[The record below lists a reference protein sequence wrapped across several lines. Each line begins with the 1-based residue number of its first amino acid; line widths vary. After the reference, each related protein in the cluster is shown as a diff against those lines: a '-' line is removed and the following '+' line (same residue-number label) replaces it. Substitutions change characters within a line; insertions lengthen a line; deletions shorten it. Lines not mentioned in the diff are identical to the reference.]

1 MNSRGMPS
9 KIAYLVSR
17 YPAVSHT
24 FILREIRELRKNGM
38 EIFTFSINGPDHP
51 LEKLTREEQ
60 EEARRT
66 YFVKRQALYDLLPA
80 HLGTLLTRPWRYL
93 CGLFFALSLGGLD
106 LRKKIYGI
114 FYFSEAVMIGW
125 RMKKECF
132 SDLHVHFA
140 NPAATVAM
148 IISRVFPVAFSMTVH
163 GPTEFEDT
171 DKSYLRQKIKGAAFL
186 CCISEF
192 AKKQLMK
199 ASEPSEWGKMKVLP
213 LGIETEKFRPSTSLA
228 KQAPF
233 EILCVGRLVPDK
245 GQRVLI
251 AAIDRLVRAKE
262 NIVLRLVGDGP
273 DRTELEREVIKRSL
287 EKSVLFEG
295 NVNQDQIL
303 DYYRKAGVFVLA
315 SFAEGVP
322 VVLMEAM
329 AMEIPCVSTVVAGIP
344 ELIENGKSGALV
356 PSGDE
361 QALANAIMQFLKDPD
376 FRKKIGA
383 EGRRRVIEKY
393 NLEQNMREKA
403 AYFFEQLLK
412 KKNEKEKTVLCD
424 TADKPKQILTA
435 VL

>member
-1 MNSRGMPS
+1 MIRREISPRV
-9 KIAYLVSR
+9 AYLVSR

-24 FILREIRELRKNGM
+24 FILREIRELRKNGI
-38 EIFTFSINGPDHP
+38 EIFTFSINGLDHP
-51 LEKLTREEQ
+51 FEKLTREEQ
-60 EEARRT
+60 EEAQRT
-66 YFVKRQALYDLLPA
+66 YFVKRRALYDLLPA
-80 HLGTLLTRPWRYL
+80 HLGTMLTAPWRYL
-93 CGLFFALSLGGLD
+93 RGLFFALGLGGLD
-106 LRKKIYGI
+106 LRKKIYGV
-114 FYFSEAVMIGW
+114 FYFFEAVMIGW
-125 RMKKECF
+125 RMKRECF

-148 IISRVFPVAFSMTVH
+148 IVSKVFPVAFSMTVH

-171 DKSYLRQKIKGAAFL
+171 ENSYLRQKIKGAAFL

-213 LGIETEKFRPSTSLA
+213 LGIETEKFCPSPSA
-228 KQAPF
+228 GEQVPF
-233 EILCVGRLVPDK
+233 EILCVGRLVRDK
-245 GQRVLI
+245 GQRILI

-262 NIVLRLVGDGP
+262 NVILRLVGDGP
-273 DRTELEREVIKRSL
+273 DRTELEQEAAKRSL
-287 EKSVLFEG
+287 KKNVLFEG

-344 ELIENGKSGALV
+344 ELIENGKSGTLV
-356 PSGDE
+356 PPGDE
-361 QALANAIMQFLKDPD
+361 LALANAIIQFLKDPD
-376 FRKKIGA
+376 LRRKTGA

-393 NLEQNMREKA
+393 NLEQNMKKKA
-403 AYFFEQLLK
+403 AYFFEQLSQRHG
-412 KKNEKEKTVLCD
+412 KEKTVLCN
-424 TADKPKQILTA
+424 ACDKPK
-435 VL
+435 